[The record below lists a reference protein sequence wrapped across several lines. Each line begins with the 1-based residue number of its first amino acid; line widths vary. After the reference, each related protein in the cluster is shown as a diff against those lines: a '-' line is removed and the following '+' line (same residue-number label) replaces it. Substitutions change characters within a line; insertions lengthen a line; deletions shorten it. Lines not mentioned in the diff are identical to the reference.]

1 MSRFNIEDGDVLR
14 DTRTSTT
21 YVAQGAVFTKRYMD
35 SQDWEMVE
43 HGMGQ
48 FAGLYE
54 SALCVVNIEN
64 GNKSTLRMGHWRL
77 HLENLT
83 AISEDKIKVNTINE
97 MDERR
102 IV

>member
-1 MSRFNIEDGDVLR
+1 MARWNIEDGDVLR
-14 DTRTSTT
+14 DTRTGIT
-21 YVAQGAVFTKRYMD
+21 YVTQGGVFTKRYMD

-43 HGMGQ
+43 HGMGE

-54 SALCVVNIEN
+54 SALRVVNVEN
-64 GNKSTLRMGHWRL
+64 GNKSTLRMGHWRQ

-83 AISEDKIKVNTINE
+83 AASEENTISE

>member
-1 MSRFNIEDGDVLR
+1 MPRFSIRNGDMLR
-14 DTRTSTT
+14 DTRTGLT
-21 YVAQGAVFTKRYMD
+21 YVAQSEVFTKRYMD
-35 SQDWEMVE
+35 AQDWEMVE
-43 HGMGQ
+43 HGMGE

-54 SALCVVNIEN
+54 SALRVLNIKD
-64 GNKSTLRMGHWRL
+64 GISTIIRMGHWRK

-83 AISEDKIKVNTINE
+83 AIGEGQTINKTIE

>member
-1 MSRFNIEDGDVLR
+1 MPRFSIKNGDMLR
-14 DTRTSTT
+14 DTRTGLT
-21 YVAQGAVFTKRYMD
+21 YVAQGEVFTKRYMD
-35 SQDWEMVE
+35 AEDWEMVD
-43 HGMGQ
+43 HGMGE

-54 SALCVVNIEN
+54 SALRILNTQN
-64 GNKSTLRMGHWRL
+64 GISTIIRMGLWRK

-83 AISEDKIKVNTINE
+83 AIGEEEVINKAIE